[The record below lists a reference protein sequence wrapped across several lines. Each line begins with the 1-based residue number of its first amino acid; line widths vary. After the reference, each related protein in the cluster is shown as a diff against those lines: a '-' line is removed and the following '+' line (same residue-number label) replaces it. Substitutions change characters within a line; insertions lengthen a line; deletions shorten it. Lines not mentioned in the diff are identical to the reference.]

1 MKSNEFVK
9 LVAQMREA
17 QRNYFKTR
25 NSAWLEKSKML
36 ERQVDNQI
44 KAMTDPQPDL
54 FNVKQPD
61 EISREDRRAEHSE
74 EV

>member
-1 MKSNEFVK
+1 MESNEFVK
-9 LVAQMREA
+9 LVADMREA

-25 NSAWLEKSKML
+25 DRSWLDKSKAL

-44 KAMTDPQPDL
+44 AVMNNPQQDL

-61 EISREDRRAEHSE
+61 EIAREDRRAEHSE

>member
-1 MKSNEFVK
+1 MESNEFVK

-25 NSAWLEKSKML
+25 DRSWLGKSKAL

-44 KAMTDPQPDL
+44 AATNNPQQDL
-54 FNVKQPD
+54 FGGK
-61 EISREDRRAEHSE
+61 
-74 EV
+74 